1 MTTQNDRQHDT
12 GGRDADRP
20 ARIPAKGWKDIA
32 ARVWK
37 SLTED
42 RILLI
47 AAGVT
52 FYLILALF
60 PALAA
65 FVAIYG
71 LFLDPATVS
80 QHIATLKGIA
90 PPAVTDLLSGQ
101 LERLASQR
109 SGTLGFGALAGLAVA
124 LWSTNGGVKAI
135 IEGLNIAYDERET
148 RSFLR
153 LNLVALAF
161 TLGAMVLILLIL
173 AALAV
178 VPAVL
183 ALVPLGTAGEVALA
197 LLRWPLMVVAV
208 GIALALLYRHGPA
221 REPPEWRWV
230 TWGSAFATLGWIA
243 ASVGFS
249 LYLENFADFAAS
261 YGAMAAPI
269 AVLLWLWLSLI
280 VVLVGAEINGEI
292 EHQTTR
298 DTTTGQ
304 DRPMGTRGA
313 EMADTVGRQSD

>member
-1 MTTQNDRQHDT
+1 MAQQDDGRGRQ
-12 GGRDADRP
+12 AESP
-20 ARIPAKGWKDIA
+20 AEIPGKGWKDVLW
-32 ARVWK
+32 RVWK

-42 RILLI
+42 RVLLI

-52 FYLILALF
+52 FYLLLALF

-65 FVAIYG
+65 FVALYG
-71 LFLDPATVS
+71 LFLDPATAADHVAAL
-80 QHIATLKGIA
+80 QGVA
-90 PPAVTDLLSGQ
+90 PPAVTELVGGQ
-101 LERLASQR
+101 LQRLASQR
-109 SGTLGFGALAGLAVA
+109 SGTLGIGAVAGLLVA

-161 TLGAMVLILLIL
+161 TLGAMVLILTII

-178 VPAVL
+178 LPAVL
-183 ALVPLGTAGEVALA
+183 AVLPLGRLGEMLVGLV
-197 LLRWPLMVVAV
+197 RWPLLVVAV
-208 GIALALLYRHGPA
+208 GVALALLYRYGPA

-230 TWGSAFATLGWIA
+230 TWGSAFATIGWIA

-249 LYLENFADFAAS
+249 LYLENFADMAAS

-269 AVLLWLWLSLI
+269 AILLWLWISLI
-280 VVLVGAEINGEI
+280 VILIGAEINGEI
-292 EHQTTR
+292 EHQTDR
-298 DTTTGQ
+298 DTTTGK
-304 DRPMGTRGA
+304 DRPMGARGA
-313 EMADTVGRQSD
+313 EMADTRGQATD